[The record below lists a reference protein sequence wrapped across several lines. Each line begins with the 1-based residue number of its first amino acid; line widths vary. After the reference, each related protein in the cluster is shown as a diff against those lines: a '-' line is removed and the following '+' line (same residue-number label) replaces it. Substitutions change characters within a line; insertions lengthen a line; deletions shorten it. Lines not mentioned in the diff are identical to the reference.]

1 MEADTADVVA
11 LTCGQARWP
20 APASGVR
27 VVPVAARPGR
37 EDLAGIVDELDGRRL
52 VVCGT
57 DADLAAV
64 VLRLLRADALPTPV
78 GFVPASASSVVA
90 RRWGLPVAGA
100 AAADVAVRGRPEP
113 VPLLRDDSGGV
124 LVGLGVLQRV
134 RGVGYCDDQLV
145 LRGRA
150 ARLEVTPDPEH
161 GLLVRVVYRRLLGRV
176 RMAAGRAL
184 QLGCEP
190 TRVVR
195 DGVPMSM
202 TADRWTWYRHTE
214 DLLLV
219 RP

>member
-1 MEADTADVVA
+1 MDADTADVVA

-20 APASGVR
+20 APPSGVR

-37 EDLAGIVDELDGRRL
+37 EDLAGIIDGLDGGRL

-64 VLRLLRADALPTPV
+64 VLRLLRADALATPV
-78 GFVPASASSVVA
+78 GFVPASASSMVA
-90 RRWGLPVAGA
+90 RRWGLPAAGA
-100 AAADVAVRGRPEP
+100 AATDVALRGSPDP

-134 RGVGYCDDQLV
+134 RGVGYCDDRLV

-150 ARLEVTPDPEH
+150 ARLEVTPDPER
-161 GLLVRVVYRRLLGRV
+161 GLLVRVVHRRLPGRV
-176 RMAAGRAL
+176 RSAAGRAL

-190 TRVVR
+190 TRVLR
-195 DGVPMSM
+195 DGVPVRM
-202 TADRWTWYRHTE
+202 TVGRWTWYRHTE
-214 DLLLV
+214 DLRLI
-219 RP
+219 R